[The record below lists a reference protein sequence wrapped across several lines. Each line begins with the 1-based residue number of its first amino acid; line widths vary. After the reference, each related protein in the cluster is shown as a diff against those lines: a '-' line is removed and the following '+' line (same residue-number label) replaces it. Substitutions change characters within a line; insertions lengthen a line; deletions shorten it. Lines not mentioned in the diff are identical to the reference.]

1 MAELTTQERLQ
12 PSLLDRLTDRAR
24 DALQEGRD
32 ERVMSAQR
40 LRESVLRDIGWLLNA
55 IHLEACEDLSDFPE
69 VAASTVN
76 YGIPDL
82 SGMIV
87 QGADLPALQLAIR
100 DAIARFEPRI
110 SAGTLHV
117 ELEAQPDQMS
127 RRTLSFRIEG
137 EMWAQP
143 MPLALYLKTEVDL
156 ENAQFRVAE
165 QGG

>member
-12 PSLLDRLTDRAR
+12 PSLLDRLTDHAR
-24 DALQEGRD
+24 EHQQEGRD

-40 LRESVLRDIGWLLNA
+40 LRECVLRDVGWLLNA
-55 IHLEACEDLSDFPE
+55 IHLEAREDLGNFPE

-76 YGIPDL
+76 FGIPDL
-82 SGMIV
+82 SGLVV

-110 SAGTLHV
+110 SPATLHV

-127 RRTLSFRIEG
+127 RRALTFRIEG

-143 MPLALYLKTEVDL
+143 MPMALYLKTEVDL
-156 ENAQFRVAE
+156 ENAQFKVAE